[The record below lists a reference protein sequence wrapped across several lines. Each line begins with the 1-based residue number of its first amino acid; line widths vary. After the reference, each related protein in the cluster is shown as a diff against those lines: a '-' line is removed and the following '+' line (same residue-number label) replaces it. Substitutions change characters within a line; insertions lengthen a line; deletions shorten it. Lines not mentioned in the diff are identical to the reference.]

1 MNLFCVFRM
10 KNRGVHEAWLV
21 FVVSSPFLPRVFLEG
36 CPTHPPPNRF
46 VMPPN
51 PCLFGTARSPRVS
64 DSSQSM
70 VREAA
75 VLSPTQTYQS
85 LSGISVGHVS
95 HRLSLLPLF
104 LPFAAVMW
112 RRTSQN
118 TYRLQHGPS
127 IISSSRPFLIF
138 SNSPAIDS
146 PFHCHMGKPAC
157 SLHPQSTAY

>member
-10 KNRGVHEAWLV
+10 KNSGFYEAWLV
-21 FVVSSPFLPRVFLEG
+21 YVVSSPFLRRVFLEG
-36 CPTHPPPNRF
+36 CPTHPPPNRL
-46 VMPPN
+46 VMPPK
-51 PCLFGTARSPRVS
+51 PCLFGIARSLRAS

-70 VREAA
+70 VREAG

-85 LSGISVGHVS
+85 LWVISVGHVS
-95 HRLSLLPLF
+95 HRLTPLPLF
-104 LPFAAVMW
+104 LPFSAVMW
-112 RRTSQN
+112 RCTSQN

-146 PFHCHMGKPAC
+146 PFHCHMGKLP
-157 SLHPQSTAY
+157 